1 MARSSFPLWLF
12 FNLQLCV
19 QFTNVSTSSGHDQ
32 RWMLL
37 SQNHRYVLPRVR
49 YITEDNGVW
58 KSRGL
63 SGGQRMAGKR
73 GIKVEITFAV
83 FQQNFTLDLYQNRG
97 LFTSQ
102 YLERHEHFNGSGNNA
117 RKLDH
122 CFFHGRV
129 RGRVRSSVSLST
141 CEGLEGLIYDGTT
154 SYYIEPMDKAFHLF
168 YKIKDLDSFE
178 YDSPGQRMNQ
188 DRDIHTVTQERLVS
202 KRSIGNVKTRRRIRN
217 NVFTETKYVE
227 LLIIN
232 DHKQF
237 EACGKN
243 LTKTN
248 LRAKQI
254 ANIVDAIFK
263 PLNVRVALVAV
274 ETWNVLDKVK
284 ADANADTYL
293 SNLVKYRKR
302 GLRKYPSDVTKL
314 LTGISLKDSVRGK
327 AHVMTIC
334 TEQSAG
340 VVQDYSR
347 NAAFT
352 ASTFAHELGHVFGMY
367 HDEDLPRCVCKSP
380 DSRGCVMSEHV
391 GREPATS
398 FSNCSL
404 KGLEETLSRGL
415 GSCLLNVPRTL
426 YGGPVCG
433 DGIVGGDEECDC
445 GTAQECTAKENACCD
460 HVNCKLRA
468 HAQCADGPCCERCRF
483 KKSRTV
489 CRETVNECDIPEF
502 CTGSSGSCPE
512 DVYIHDGYSCANNT
526 AYCYSGECLTH
537 DRQCQDLWGRDAVS
551 GPDKC
556 YNYHNTRG
564 NKYGFCHKTKKGK
577 HRPCKLKN
585 AKCGKLWCLARNRW
599 PVIGI
604 QRDVMGSQWPFQS
617 KTVTCK
623 GTNLQM
629 GMDVS
634 EAAMTLDGTKCADG
648 KVCLD
653 RKCVPV
659 KTLHGNV
666 PLCHRNCSS
675 NGICTNIGTCYCF
688 KPWTGTSCG
697 TKLSDIKPTTITSKP
712 IKTMLQSTSAK
723 TYLITTKPRTVATME
738 PITTASPTGLQVAES
753 TQVYITV
760 FASFFALVVVLV
772 AGHCSYKRRY
782 KHRQFVVQNKNM
794 KQRVEPRF
802 KVIVI

>member
-1 MARSSFPLWLF
+1 M
-12 FNLQLCV
+12 Q
-19 QFTNVSTSSGHDQ
+19 
-32 RWMLL
+32 
-37 SQNHRYVLPRVR
+37 
-49 YITEDNGVW
+49 I
-58 KSRGL
+58 
-63 SGGQRMAGKR
+63 GKR
-73 GIKVEITFAV
+73 DIKAEITFEA

-102 YLERHEHFNGSGNNA
+102 YLERHEHFNGSGNDA
-117 RKLDH
+117 GKVDQ
-122 CFFHGRV
+122 CFFHGLV
-129 RGRVRSSVSLST
+129 RGRAKSSVSLST
-141 CEGLEGLIYDGTT
+141 CEGVEGLIYDGET
-154 SYYIEPMDKAFHLF
+154 SYYIEPTDRSFHLF
-168 YKIKDLDSFE
+168 YKIKDLSLVE
-178 YDSPGQRMNQ
+178 YNPRGQRIIQ
-188 DRDIHTVTQERLVS
+188 DSGIQTVNTERQVLG
-202 KRSIGNVKTRRRIRN
+202 RRIGNVKTRRRIRK

-227 LLIIN
+227 MLIIN

-254 ANIVDAIFK
+254 ANIADAIFK
-263 PLNVRVALVAV
+263 PLNVRVVLVAI
-274 ETWNVLDKVK
+274 ETWDVLDKVK

-293 SNLVKYRKR
+293 SNLVKYRQKR
-302 GLRKYPSDVTKL
+302 RRKYSSDVTKL
-314 LTGISLKDSVRGK
+314 LTGVSLKDSVRGK

-334 TEQSAG
+334 TDQSAG
-340 VVQDYSR
+340 VIQDYSR

-380 DSRGCVMSEHV
+380 NSRGCVMSEHV
-391 GREPATS
+391 GREPATG

-404 KGLEETLSRGL
+404 KGLYETLSRGL
-415 GSCLLNVPRTL
+415 GSCLFNVPRTL

-445 GTAQECTAKENACCD
+445 GTAQECAAEGNACCD
-460 HVNCKLRA
+460 HVTCKLYA
-468 HAQCADGPCCERCRF
+468 HVQCAGGPCCERCMF
-483 KKSRTV
+483 KKSGSV

-502 CTGSSGSCPE
+502 CTGSSGSCPK
-512 DVYIHDGYSCANNT
+512 DVFVYNGYPCANNT
-526 AYCYSGECLTH
+526 AYCYSGQCLTH
-537 DRQCQDLWGRDAVS
+537 DSQCQDLWGRDAVS

-577 HRPCKLKN
+577 YRPCKLKN
-585 AKCGKLWCLARNRW
+585 AKCGKLWCLASNQW
-599 PVIGI
+599 PIIGI

-634 EAAMTLDGTKCADG
+634 EAAMTLDGTKCTDG
-648 KVCLD
+648 KVCLN
-653 RKCVPV
+653 RKCVPIRALLG
-659 KTLHGNV
+659 KAL
-666 PLCHRNCSS
+666 LCPKNCSG

-688 KPWTGTSCG
+688 KPWTGTSCD
-697 TKLSDIKPTTITSKP
+697 TKLSDIKPTSITKKP
-712 IKTMLQSTSAK
+712 IKTMLQSTSEK
-723 TYLITTKPRTVATME
+723 TQLISTKPRTIATMK
-738 PITTASPTGLQVAES
+738 PVTNTSPTGLQEAES
-753 TQVYITV
+753 TQVYIAV
-760 FASFFALVVVLV
+760 SVSFFVLVVVFVIGL
-772 AGHCSYKRRY
+772 CSYNRRY
-782 KHRQFVVQNKNM
+782 RHRKFVVLNKDK
-794 KQRVEPRF
+794 KQKVEPRL